1 MASEG
6 YLIAKAQKQG
16 QKKGSVTQKG
26 KEGWIAVYG
35 FHHEIVSPRDVATG
49 LATGKRQHKPLTI
62 TKEIDRSTP
71 LLYQALVNNE
81 SFPEVVLRFFA
92 PDPKGLGNENQV
104 YTIRLTNAI
113 ITSIVDDMANIKMA
127 ENSRIPLLE
136 MISFT
141 YQRIDWTWND
151 GAITSTDSWET
162 KSPAV

>member
-1 MASEG
+1 MANEG

-16 QKKGSVTQKG
+16 QIKGSVIQKG

-35 FHHEIVSPRDVATG
+35 FHHEIVSPRDVASG
-49 LATGKRQHKPLTI
+49 MATGKRQHKPLTI

-92 PDPKGLGNENQV
+92 PDMKGAGKEIQI
-104 YTIRLTNAI
+104 YTIKLANANI
-113 ITSIVDDMANIKMA
+113 ISIVDDMANIKIA
-127 ENSRIPLLE
+127 ENIKLPLLE

-141 YQRIDWTWND
+141 YQRIEWTWND
-151 GAITSTDSWET
+151 GDITSTDSWET
-162 KSPAV
+162 K